1 MSRYPFLGIRV
12 HPKSLAKMTE
22 SLAIPDPKLK
32 TKIWC
37 ESWTNLLIFKKSYHN
52 LLLKS
57 NFLVISLQKQ
67 LNLRTKIPN
76 IWRNFSESF
85 EGSPKKGFESIPIPK
100 KVGFDA
106 NHDSDS
112 TLL

>member
-1 MSRYPFLGIRV
+1 MSPNPFFGIRI

-37 ESWTNLLIFKKSYHN
+37 ESLTNLLIFKKSYHN

-67 LNLRTKIPN
+67 LNLRKRYQKFGESLTNHLKDPHKN
-76 IWRNFSESF
+76 I
-85 EGSPKKGFESIPIPK
+85 
-100 KVGFDA
+100 
-106 NHDSDS
+106 
-112 TLL
+112 